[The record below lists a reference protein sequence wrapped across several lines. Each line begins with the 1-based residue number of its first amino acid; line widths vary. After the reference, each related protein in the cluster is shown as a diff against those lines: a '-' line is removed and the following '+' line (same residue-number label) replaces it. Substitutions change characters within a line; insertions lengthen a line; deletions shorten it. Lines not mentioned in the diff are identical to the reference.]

1 MSLTEDLN
9 NELEKIYNSTNF
21 NNKNIN
27 QELTILHDKF
37 LKNVISLL
45 KNHEKEAKEYYL
57 KREEYSKKN
66 VDPVN
71 EKVKDIIKRLT
82 DEYSKRYDDD
92 FTSQVASSYSAKMNL
107 IGESD
112 IDYFILFRPL
122 TQERLINISQL
133 LEKYNFTFDKI
144 MNKEKVNNI
153 YYVYNTII
161 DDIEVE
167 IKVRDIFYTKSVIQ
181 LHNFIDNEL
190 DKDTK
195 ILLTYAKYLLK
206 SKSKEDKSFKGYN
219 LFKTL
224 FYNYCF
230 KDIEDSFYI
239 TI

>member
-1 MSLTEDLN
+1 MSLTENLN
-9 NELEKIYNSTNF
+9 NELEKIYSSTNF

-27 QELTILHDKF
+27 EELSILYDKF
-37 LKNVISLL
+37 EKSIISLL
-45 KNHEKEAKEYYL
+45 KTHEKEAKEYYL

-71 EKVKDIIKRLT
+71 EKVKDIIKKLT
-82 DEYSKRYDDD
+82 DEYSNKYNDE

-112 IDYFILFRPL
+112 IDYFILFKPL
-122 TQERLINISQL
+122 THERLINISQL
-133 LEKYNFTFDKI
+133 LEKYNFKFDKI

-153 YYVYNTII
+153 YYVYNRII

-181 LHNFIDNEL
+181 LHNFIDNKL
-190 DKDTK
+190 DKNTK
-195 ILLTYAKYLLK
+195 ILLTYAKHLLK
-206 SKSKEDKSFKGYN
+206 LKSKEDKSFRGYN

-239 TI
+239 TV